1 VLRETGGRVDVV
13 DAVDVVDKLG
23 AIVATLACCGHA
35 RNRQGYCGIACFA
48 EAGLVV
54 PELPEGIGPIAVL
67 DPLAGVLA
75 HLAAELRVR
84 C

>member
-1 VLRETGGRVDVV
+1 VVDV
-13 DAVDVVDKLG
+13 VDVVDKLG
-23 AIVATLACCGHA
+23 AIAVHACLLWPGEKLAG
-35 RNRQGYCGIACFA
+35 NCGIACIA
-48 EAGLVV
+48 EAGLMV
-54 PELPEGIGPIAVL
+54 PELLEGIGPIAVL